1 MFPHVKSMGVSMA
14 GDLGPRSILCS
25 QDSLLVM
32 VFQAYFPSTSI
43 FNL

>member
-1 MFPHVKSMGVSMA
+1 MA

-25 QDSLLVM
+25 QDLLFVM
-32 VFQAYFPSTSI
+32 VFQAYLPSTSI